1 MSDRVKGACLTMG
14 GAACWGVSGCMG
26 QDLFTREGMDS
37 TWLVPIR
44 LFLAGLILSAFFFV
58 KDRKM
63 LFDPWNFKKN
73 PRNVVDLL
81 IYGLAGVSCCQFT
94 YFLTIQ
100 LSSAGMGTILQDL
113 SPVIILLVVCIQQRR
128 GPRVFEI
135 FSILLALVG
144 VFLITTHGSL
154 TDLAISPAALAS
166 GVVSACCVAI
176 QEIAG
181 AVPNPDAAGLGVLDG
196 RHDVCPDLPPLD
208 DELCADADGRVRY
221 FHGRGAGQCAGVQP
235 VYVGCAA
242 HRPAEVQPVQLCGA
256 GHGGYYQHLGVGLAV
271 YAVGCPGLW
280 LHLFDAGAVESAG
293 ENKSVIDSRGCP
305 QWAAFFAAM
314 WGPDMSGFQLSHKCA
329 FAFMPRAGYARPL
342 QCYNKINLS

>member
-1 MSDRVKGACLTMG
+1 
-14 GAACWGVSGCMG
+14 
-26 QDLFTREGMDS
+26 
-37 TWLVPIR
+37 
-44 LFLAGLILSAFFFV
+44 
-58 KDRKM
+58 M

-166 GVVSACCVAI
+166 ALSAPAASPSIRCGPRNCRSSTPPRCC
-176 QEIAG
+176 
-181 AVPNPDAAGLGVLDG
+181 
-196 RHDVCPDLPPLD
+196 
-208 DELCADADGRVRY
+208 
-221 FHGRGAGQCAGVQP
+221 
-235 VYVGCAA
+235 
-242 HRPAEVQPVQLCGA
+242 
-256 GHGGYYQHLGVGLAV
+256 
-271 YAVGCPGLW
+271 
-280 LHLFDAGAVESAG
+280 
-293 ENKSVIDSRGCP
+293 
-305 QWAAFFAAM
+305 
-314 WGPDMSGFQLSHKCA
+314 
-329 FAFMPRAGYARPL
+329 RAGR
-342 QCYNKINLS
+342 S

>member
-26 QDLFTREGMDS
+26 QYLFTREGMDS

-44 LFLAGLILSAFFFV
+44 LFLAGLILCAFFFV
-58 KDRKM
+58 KNRKM

-176 QEIAG
+176 YTMWPKKLQEQYPTPMLQGWAFLMGG
-181 AVPNPDAAGLGVLDG
+181 AMFALIFRPWTMDYVPTPMGVFGIFTVVVLGNVL
-196 RHDVCPDLPPLD
+196 
-208 DELCADADGRVRY
+208 
-221 FHGRGAGQCAGVQP
+221 
-235 VYVGCAA
+235 
-242 HRPAEVQPVQLCGA
+242 
-256 GHGGYYQHLGVGLAV
+256 
-271 YAVGCPGLW
+271 
-280 LHLFDAGAVESAG
+280 
-293 ENKSVIDSRGCP
+293 
-305 QWAAFFAAM
+305 AFSLY
-314 WGPDMSGFQLSHKCA
+314 MSGVPLIGPQKSSLYS
-329 FAFMPRAGYARPL
+329 FAEPVTAAIISTLVLGSPFTLWDALGFGCIFVMLVLVSLPAKTKA
-342 QCYNKINLS
+342 